1 MVKLKLST
9 DNKAL
14 LNYALGIISSFYNC
28 AVELVPIKNNASYI
42 EANIHCL
49 PEFDNI
55 VRQNLAQFI
64 VKENS

>member
-14 LNYALGIISSFYNC
+14 LNYALEIISSFYNC
-28 AVELVPIKNNASYI
+28 AVELGPIKNNASYI

-49 PEFDNI
+49 SEFNNI
-55 VRQNLAQFI
+55 VRQNLDQFI
-64 VKENS
+64 VKENG